1 MTNIATAERAATNLR
16 KAAQS
21 FRDGTTEY
29 ARKRVHGSMDMLSQ
43 AGESAFAERGFA
55 ITGYMLDMPE
65 AAALVCE
72 RFADEVDALIAGG
85 HIE

>member
-1 MTNIATAERAATNLR
+1 MTNISTAERAATNLR
-16 KAAQS
+16 RAAEC
-21 FRDGTTEY
+21 FRAGLTGT
-29 ARKRVHGSMDMLSQ
+29 AHKRVGGSMDMLSQ
-43 AGESAFAERGFA
+43 AGETAFAERGFA
-55 ITGYMLDMPE
+55 IGYMLDMPE